1 MSIRAESCPGEV
13 ERVVRH
19 VVAAISRAEESGD
32 PFAHLRLADV
42 FPADVYSVM
51 VRSMPGDDVYRP
63 MSGRARESRAP
74 DGRPTRIKLDLFP
87 EFVRHLPDDAREVW
101 DVVGRALCDPLVRDA
116 FRDRLSA
123 GLAKRFGDRYRSAGL
138 YPIPILTR
146 DVAGYRIGI
155 HPDTRRKAITVQL
168 YLPGDRSI
176 EHVGTVFHRRGTDG
190 RYDRACQ
197 MPFAPNTGYAF
208 AVATDTYH
216 SVDTLGDEVRTR
228 DSILLTYFA
237 DDTWV
242 EVVRNRGK
250 RLGNLVRNELR
261 ALVRW

>member
-1 MSIRAESCPGEV
+1 MSIRAASYPGEV
-13 ERVVRH
+13 ERVVQH
-19 VVAAISRAEESGD
+19 VVTAISRAEASAD

-42 FPADVYSVM
+42 FPADLYSAM
-51 VRSMPGDDVYRP
+51 VESMPGNDVYRP
-63 MSGRARESRAP
+63 MSGRARESRAA
-74 DGRPTRIKLDLFP
+74 DGRHTRVKLDLFP
-87 EFVRHLPDDAREVW
+87 EFVRHLPAGSREVW

-123 GLAKRFGDRYRSAGL
+123 GLEKRFGAAYRTAGL

-168 YLPGDRSI
+168 YLPADRSI
-176 EHVGTVFHRRGTDG
+176 EHVGTVFHRRGADG
-190 RYDRACQ
+190 RYERAWQ

-208 AVATDTYH
+208 AVAGDTYH
-216 SVDTLGDEVRTR
+216 SVDTLGEEVRTR

-237 DDTWV
+237 DHTWI
-242 EVVRNRGK
+242 EVARNRGK
-250 RLGNLVRNELR
+250 RIGNLVRNEVR
-261 ALVRW
+261 ALAR

>member
-1 MSIRAESCPGEV
+1 MSIRAESYPGEV
-13 ERVVRH
+13 ERVVQH
-19 VVAAISRAEESGD
+19 VVAAISGAEESRD

-42 FPADVYSVM
+42 FPADVYSAM
-51 VRSMPGDDVYRP
+51 VESMPGNDVYRP

-74 DGRPTRIKLDLFP
+74 DGRPTRVKLDLFP
-87 EFVRHLPDDAREVW
+87 EFVRHLPQRSRGVW
-101 DVVGRALCDPLVRDA
+101 DVVGRALRGPQVRDA
-116 FRDRLSA
+116 FRERLST
-123 GLAKRFGDRYRSAGL
+123 GLIRRFGEAYRAVGL

-176 EHVGTVFHRRGTDG
+176 EHVGTVFHRRGADG
-190 RYDRACQ
+190 RYERACQ

-208 AVATDTYH
+208 AVGSDTYH
-216 SVDTLGDEVRTR
+216 SVDTVGEEVHTR
-228 DSILLTYFA
+228 DSILLTYFS
-237 DDTWV
+237 DHTWI
-242 EVVRNRGK
+242 EVARNRGK

-261 ALVRW
+261 ALAR